1 MSISDD
7 LGIRLVTDE
16 EAERARAHIEALLAD
31 VASITATERA
41 ERASQLLD
49 ADLLPAACRL
59 AGQEPAYWAAALLR
73 LRAVRGMARTCA

>member
-31 VASITATERA
+31 VGASHRP
-41 ERASQLLD
+41 S
-49 ADLLPAACRL
+49 
-59 AGQEPAYWAAALLR
+59 EPR
-73 LRAVRGMARTCA
+73 GPRSSSTPTCCPLRAA